1 MSASDYEIFKIDDSY
16 LSKKFYI
23 ISLSKDLTQ
32 KAVKMLL
39 EGATLLSEPCPYCKG
54 VRVMKDGHA
63 LCVNCGKEPE
73 IKNEVKSKIENGQ
86 KLDESPLQIFEQ
98 KLQSLSQDLSREKDH
113 KKQQEILKSIN
124 SLIETIQ
131 RLKNSQ

>member
-1 MSASDYEIFKIDDSY
+1 MTE
-16 LSKKFYI
+16 
-23 ISLSKDLTQ
+23 DLTQ

-39 EGATLLSEPCPYCKG
+39 RGATLLSEPCPYCRG

-73 IKNEVKSKIENGQ
+73 IKNETILITDNKLNDSSSTLRILEEKLHNLSKEFSAEN
-86 KLDESPLQIFEQ
+86 DP
-98 KLQSLSQDLSREKDH
+98 

-124 SLIETIQ
+124 SLIETIE